1 MTHPAVADSAVIGA
15 PDERAGELPRAYVV
29 LKPNLHVSE
38 DELQKFIAGKSRR
51 HFYVAKQLCYVGG
64 DCYYVEITSSFNVI
78 HVIACSVLRMRWCCI
93 LRIHK

>member
-51 HFYVAKQLCYVGG
+51 HFDGG
-64 DCYYVEITSSFNVI
+64 NIFF
-78 HVIACSVLRMRWCCI
+78 VLLGCNMS
-93 LRIHK
+93 H